1 LRACLFFPTR
11 LLWDADR
18 APSWVMFEFD
28 GNYTDLLFIPG
39 GVPKPKE
46 PDPPVPQRVID
57 DLIRALIEKD
67 PQLYREAYR
76 RAHRKEADLHED
88 DAGYRDEDSSLEVNF
103 KIAVELQPTV
113 DLDPAACKEFLQHV
127 FVEPQEPFCYASLQ
141 MKSDLE
147 EWQDKCVYPIPIYGG
162 LVQQVEFLS
171 EIWDPKD
178 SEDWVTDG
186 YKNLVMFQDV
196 EFRAAKHTE
205 SEVLFKSS
213 EAEVGPTE
221 TLGAG
226 IWPMDD
232 EIPGGTFSALGLA
245 ALPGAPSLGEEGEP
259 DFGLW
264 QMPPPTKA
272 AEPVAEV
279 AVVEERLDIPPAGI
293 WPDDD

>member
-1 LRACLFFPTR
+1 ML
-11 LLWDADR
+11 
-18 APSWVMFEFD
+18 EFQ
-28 GNYTDLLFIPG
+28 GNYIDLLNNIG

-46 PDPPVPQRVID
+46 PEPPVPQRVID
-57 DLIRALIEKD
+57 DLRRGLIEKD

-88 DAGYRDEDSSLEVNF
+88 EAGYRDLDSSLEVNF

-113 DLDPAACKEFLQHV
+113 DLDPSTCQEFLQHV
-127 FVEPQEPFCYASLQ
+127 LVEPQEPFCYASLQ
-141 MKSDLE
+141 MKSDVE

-171 EIWDPKD
+171 EIWDSQD

-186 YKNLVMFQDV
+186 YKNFVMFQNV

-205 SEVLFKSS
+205 TEVLIKSS

-232 EIPGGTFSALGLA
+232 ELPGGAFSALGLP
-245 ALPGAPSLGEEGEP
+245 ALPGAPLLGEEGEP

-264 QMPPPTKA
+264 QMPAATKET
-272 AEPVAEV
+272 EPVAEV
-279 AVVEERLDIPPAGI
+279 AVAEVKVDILSAGI
-293 WPDDD
+293 WPEDD